1 MLNLKKLEKQLDRAL
16 AKETSKSLSD
26 WLLKKR
32 KLMQKRD
39 SRAQSGDHRAS
50 KC

>member
-32 KLMQKRD
+32 KLMQKRGQQGTETG
-39 SRAQSGDHRAS
+39 AQS
-50 KC
+50 K